1 MAREVEMDTVVLIVH
16 FLLAATVVGLVLLQ
30 GPKGE
35 GLGAIGGSA
44 RLFHGPRPRE
54 TFFTRATAITSV
66 LFVFTSI
73 YLAFAR

>member
-1 MAREVEMDTVVLIVH
+1 MHTAALILH
-16 FLLAATVVGLVLLQ
+16 FLLAATVIGLVLLQ

-54 TFFTRATAITSV
+54 TFFTRATAIASV
-66 LFVFTSI
+66 LFGFTSI

>member
-1 MAREVEMDTVVLIVH
+1 MYQAILIVH
-16 FLLAATVVGLVLLQ
+16 FVLAVAVIGIVVLQ

-54 TFFTRATAITSV
+54 TLMLRLTTAVSI
-66 LFVFTSI
+66 LFVFTAT
-73 YLAFAR
+73 YLVLARKFF

>member
-1 MAREVEMDTVVLIVH
+1 MYLALQIVFFVISAALIGVI
-16 FLLAATVVGLVLLQ
+16 LLQ

-54 TFFTRATAITSV
+54 TFMTRLTASLGIAWTIGALALV
-66 LFVFTSI
+66 FV
-73 YLAFAR
+73 R